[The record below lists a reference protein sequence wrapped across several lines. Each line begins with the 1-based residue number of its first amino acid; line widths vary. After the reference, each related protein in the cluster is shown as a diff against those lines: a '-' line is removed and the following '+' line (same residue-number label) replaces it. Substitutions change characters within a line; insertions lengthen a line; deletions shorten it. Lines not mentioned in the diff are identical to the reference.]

1 MKPLWLQKV
10 KDENKNVEQR
20 ARSNHE
26 KRANAKLAHALSKE
40 YDFDRAVKA
49 PNLWKSGLKD
59 LQNEQNESSR
69 HEGQEEGEGNDP
81 GMRLERERRTT
92 KSLTAELQLLRVPVT
107 SWPGRKVKS
116 FHDWIAEIKAYKADE
131 VKEQMTKLMPGI
143 EYKKMDQG
151 KAYLGKYLELD
162 FNTEAM
168 YHHGRLKPYTF
179 DAYPKLNDK
188 IQIEWAAIFGA
199 PAGQKAKVAEKKKA
213 SSEGPAASIIARA
226 RAAGGCKAVHPR

>member
-40 YDFDRAVKA
+40 YDFDRALKA

-116 FHDWIAEIKAYKADE
+116 FHDWIAEISTLPLPILPISHTYTHSMPVTRKYRGVVHVACGLIPDASRYMFVACVCVLSRSVQGRRSQGADDKA
-131 VKEQMTKLMPGI
+131 
-143 EYKKMDQG
+143 
-151 KAYLGKYLELD
+151 
-162 FNTEAM
+162 
-168 YHHGRLKPYTF
+168 H
-179 DAYPKLNDK
+179 
-188 IQIEWAAIFGA
+188 
-199 PAGQKAKVAEKKKA
+199 
-213 SSEGPAASIIARA
+213 ARD
-226 RAAGGCKAVHPR
+226 RV